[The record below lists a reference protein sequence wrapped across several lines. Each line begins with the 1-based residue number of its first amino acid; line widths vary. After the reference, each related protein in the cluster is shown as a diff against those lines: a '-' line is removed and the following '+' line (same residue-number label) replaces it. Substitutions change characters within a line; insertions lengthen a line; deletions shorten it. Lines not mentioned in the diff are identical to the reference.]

1 VGLDLFLIPSVSS
14 RKKGNKTLLGDF
26 YKKNEN
32 DKIWWVDNIGTV
44 GEHLFSFDKK
54 QIFNL
59 FRDYPYNLTKEQVE
73 IFDKENPYWAEFFA
87 DRK

>member
-1 VGLDLFLIPSVSS
+1 MGLDLVLIPSVSS

-26 YKKNEN
+26 YKKNKK
-32 DKIWWVDNIGTV
+32 DKIWWIDNISTV

-59 FRDYPYNLTKEQVE
+59 FRDYPHNLTKEQVE